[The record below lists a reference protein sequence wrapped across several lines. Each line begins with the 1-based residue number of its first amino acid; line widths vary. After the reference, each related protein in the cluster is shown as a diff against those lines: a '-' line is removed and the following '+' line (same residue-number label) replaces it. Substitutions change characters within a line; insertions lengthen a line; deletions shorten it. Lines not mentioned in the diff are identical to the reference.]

1 MNCQPKIS
9 EAEFQRQ
16 VISIAIWHDWLID
29 HTPPMRSAKGSIF
42 TGGLTGKTDLV
53 LFSLKGKGIIYAEL
67 KSETGRL
74 SVNQIAFRDA
84 VLRNG
89 GEWYLWKP
97 SDLPAVVERLS
108 R

>member
-1 MNCQPKIS
+1 MSFQLKIS

-16 VISIAIWHDWLID
+16 VIDIAIWNNWLID
-29 HTPPMRSAKGSIF
+29 HTPPMRSAKGAIF

-67 KSETGRL
+67 KSETGKL
-74 SVNQIAFRDA
+74 SPAQA
-84 VLRNG
+84 VFKNVIIDNG
-89 GEWYLWKP
+89 GEYYLWKP
-97 SDLPAVVERLS
+97 SDLPFIMERLS